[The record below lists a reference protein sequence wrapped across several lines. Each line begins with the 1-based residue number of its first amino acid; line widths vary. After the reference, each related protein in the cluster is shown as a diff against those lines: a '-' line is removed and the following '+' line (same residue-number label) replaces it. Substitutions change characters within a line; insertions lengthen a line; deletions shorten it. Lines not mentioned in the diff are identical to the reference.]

1 MNQVV
6 VIEGEEAELAIE
18 VIPETFFQIRMLVEF
33 LSANPFASAK
43 AVWTATS
50 INNPGDVCPRANE
63 YLTTIG
69 LSIGCGVGI
78 DGATMKKDLWSMY
91 RVPEIISPS
100 I

>member
-1 MNQVV
+1 MNRAV

-18 VIPETFFQIRMLVEF
+18 VIPEAFFQIRMLVEF
-33 LSANPFASAK
+33 LCANPFASAK
-43 AVWTATS
+43 SVWTATS
-50 INNPGDVCPRANE
+50 INNLGDVCPRANE

-69 LSIGCGVGI
+69 LSIGCGSEN
-78 DGATMKKDLWSMY
+78 DGAAVREGLWSMY